1 MKRTIKKAQPRTVV
15 AVERERE
22 RERERESYTLI
33 NKKDTKKLSKKLVL
47 LSVLLN
53 RFIKIYKLKEI
64 GILYLYENT

>member
-15 AVERERE
+15 AVERE

-64 GILYLYENT
+64 GILYLYENTE

>member
-1 MKRTIKKAQPRTVV
+1 MKKTIKKTQTRTVV
-15 AVERERE
+15 AVERE

-53 RFIKIYKLKEI
+53 RFIKIYKLKKI
-64 GILYLYENT
+64 GILYLYENTE

>member
-1 MKRTIKKAQPRTVV
+1 MKRTIKKVQPRTVV
-15 AVERERE
+15 AVERE

-64 GILYLYENT
+64 GILYLYENTE

>member
-1 MKRTIKKAQPRTVV
+1 MKRTIKKVQPRTVA
-15 AVERERE
+15 AVERERA
-22 RERERESYTLI
+22 SYTLI

-64 GILYLYENT
+64 GILYLYENTE